1 MLTKKVMNIDFSKK
15 ITSLSLLLLCLAYAF
30 LGWYLSAYHII
41 WLVGSF
47 IAAVAF
53 FGGSKNSSLFA
64 RSLSF
69 FTPSLFV
76 IFIVSLIMSILLF
89 ALAVNS
95 PILGILI
102 ITPLATTVLA
112 ELEMRL
118 TSLNKLNA
126 LVILT
131 LIAGFSLLL
140 GEIIDVVLVPSTR
153 Y

>member
-1 MLTKKVMNIDFSKK
+1 MNIDFSKK
-15 ITSLSLLLLCLAYAF
+15 ITSLSLLLLCVAYAF

-41 WLVGSF
+41 WLVVTF
-47 IAAVAF
+47 IATVAF
-53 FGGSKNSSLFA
+53 FVRRKNSSLFE

-69 FTPSLFV
+69 FLTGSLA
-76 IFIVSLIMSILLF
+76 IFIISLIVSIVLF

-95 PILGILI
+95 PLLGILI

-118 TSLNKLNA
+118 TGLHRLNT
-126 LVILT
+126 LVILI
-131 LIAGFSLLL
+131 LIAGFGLVL
-140 GEIIDVVLVPSTR
+140 GEMIDVLLVPSTR

>member
-1 MLTKKVMNIDFSKK
+1 MNIDLSKK
-15 ITSLSLLLLCLAYAF
+15 ITSLSLLLLCVAYAF
-30 LGWYLSAYHII
+30 FGWYLSAYHII

-47 IAAVAF
+47 IATVVF
-53 FGGSKNSSLFA
+53 FGGRKNSSLFDRA
-64 RSLSF
+64 LSF
-69 FTPSLFV
+69 FLPSSLA
-76 IFIVSLIMSILLF
+76 IFLISLIVSIILF

-118 TSLNKLNA
+118 TGLNKLNA
-126 LVILT
+126 FVILT
-131 LIAGFSLLL
+131 VIGGFGLVL
-140 GEIIDVVLVPSTR
+140 GEIIDVVLVSSTR

>member
-1 MLTKKVMNIDFSKK
+1 MNIDLSKK
-15 ITSLSLLLLCLAYAF
+15 ITSLSLLLLCVAYAF
-30 LGWYLSAYHII
+30 FGWYLSAYHII

-47 IAAVAF
+47 IATVVF
-53 FGGSKNSSLFA
+53 FGGRKNSSLFERA
-64 RSLSF
+64 LSF
-69 FTPSLFV
+69 FLPSSLA
-76 IFIVSLIMSILLF
+76 IFLISLIVSIILF

-118 TSLNKLNA
+118 TGLNKLNA

-131 LIAGFSLLL
+131 VIAGFGLVL
-140 GEIIDVVLVPSTR
+140 GEMIDVVLVPSTR

>member
-1 MLTKKVMNIDFSKK
+1 MNIDFSKK
-15 ITSLSLLLLCLAYAF
+15 ITSLSLLLLCVAYAF

-47 IAAVAF
+47 IATVAF
-53 FGGSKNSSLFA
+53 FGGRKNSSLFE

-69 FTPSLFV
+69 FPPGLLGIFIISL
-76 IFIVSLIMSILLF
+76 IVSLILF

-102 ITPLATTVLA
+102 VTPLATTVLA

-118 TSLNKLNA
+118 TGLNRLNA
-126 LVILT
+126 LVILI
-131 LIAGFSLLL
+131 LIAGFGLVV
-140 GEIIDVVLVPSTR
+140 GEMIDVLLVPSTR

>member
-1 MLTKKVMNIDFSKK
+1 MNIDFSKK
-15 ITSLSLLLLCLAYAF
+15 ITSLSLLLLCVAYAF
-30 LGWYLSAYHII
+30 FGWYLSAYHII

-47 IAAVAF
+47 IATVAF
-53 FGGSKNSSLFA
+53 FGGRKNSSLFERA
-64 RSLSF
+64 LSF
-69 FTPSLFV
+69 FLPGSLG
-76 IFIVSLIMSILLF
+76 IFIISLIVSVILF

-95 PILGILI
+95 PILGIFI

-118 TSLNKLNA
+118 TGLNKLNA

-131 LIAGFSLLL
+131 VIAGFGLVL
-140 GEIIDVVLVPSTR
+140 GKMIDVLLVPSTR

>member
-1 MLTKKVMNIDFSKK
+1 MNIDFLKK

-30 LGWYLSAYHII
+30 LGWYLSADHIS

-47 IAAVAF
+47 IATVAF
-53 FGGSKNSSLFA
+53 FGGHKDSSLFE
-64 RSLSF
+64 RSLNFFIPSSF
-69 FTPSLFV
+69 L
-76 IFIVSLIMSILLF
+76 IFIISLVVCILLF
-89 ALAVNS
+89 ALTVNS

-118 TSLNKLNA
+118 TGLNKLNA
-126 LVILT
+126 IVILT
-131 LIAGFSLLL
+131 VIAGFGLIL
-140 GEIIDVVLVPSTR
+140 GEIIDVVLVPSPR

>member
-1 MLTKKVMNIDFSKK
+1 MNIDFSKK
-15 ITSLSLLLLCLAYAF
+15 ITSLSLLLLCVAYAF
-30 LGWYLSAYHII
+30 FGWSLSAYHII

-47 IAAVAF
+47 IATVAF
-53 FGGSKNSSLFA
+53 FGGRKNSSLFE

-69 FTPSLFV
+69 FLPGSFG
-76 IFIVSLIMSILLF
+76 IFIISLTVSIILF
-89 ALAVNS
+89 ALAVNR

-112 ELEMRL
+112 ALEMRL
-118 TSLNKLNA
+118 TGLNKLNA

-131 LIAGFSLLL
+131 VIAVFGLVL
-140 GEIIDVVLVPSTR
+140 GEMIDVVLVPSTR

>member
-1 MLTKKVMNIDFSKK
+1 MNIDFLNK

-30 LGWYLSAYHII
+30 LGWYLSTYHII

-47 IAAVAF
+47 IATVIF
-53 FGGSKNSSLFA
+53 FGGGKNSSLFE
-64 RSLSF
+64 RSLIF
-69 FTPSLFV
+69 FTPSSFV
-76 IFIVSLIMSILLF
+76 IFIISSMMSILIF

-118 TSLNKLNA
+118 TDLNKLNA

-131 LIAGFSLLL
+131 VIAGFGLVL
-140 GEIIDVVLVPSTR
+140 GEMIDFVLVPSPR